1 MQVPRAAVVSFASHR
16 SRGVP
21 RAATGLGSVA
31 FEFDRLRARFF
42 AVRSERERCVAYPG
56 AGVPAYGQTYGRLE
70 GLLAFASPA
79 SPRVALAASL
89 QAARQT
95 ALAKKCARI
104 AGRLACL
111 AARRR
116 RFPVA

>member
-1 MQVPRAAVVSFASHR
+1 MVFNRQELAPLFAVCGGTGGGATSSFRRFPTLQVPRPAVVSCVASHR
-16 SRGVP
+16 SRGVQC
-21 RAATGLGSVA
+21 AATGLGSVA

-79 SPRVALAASL
+79 SPRVALAAS
-89 QAARQT
+89 
-95 ALAKKCARI
+95 
-104 AGRLACL
+104 
-111 AARRR
+111 
-116 RFPVA
+116 